1 VPGLSAVDRKKIEA
15 QLWKAHGAFWNNP
28 DGPSAHADPMRN
40 AFDGIAKVLCDAGI
54 LSVDLLRKQI
64 PELVWDSAIAGGW
77 WFRASDVRQDI
88 FPEQI
93 GHHWV
98 WRDDTS
104 DEAALFRSE
113 TGKWLGKLLEDSAH
127 AKKHAGPRSDNVRK
141 RRRDPGIEEL
151 NRRIRQLRDE
161 GLTHKEVCDRLGED
175 PRPPR
180 AVWRDLP
187 WPTAY
192 KLHGSAVSK
201 WLSDACRLISAR

>member
-151 NRRIRQLRDE
+151 NQRIRQL
-161 GLTHKEVCDRLGED
+161 
-175 PRPPR
+175 
-180 AVWRDLP
+180 
-187 WPTAY
+187 
-192 KLHGSAVSK
+192 
-201 WLSDACRLISAR
+201 